1 MCFVTLLD
9 VGRKRGENSIPFQ
22 EFCRLKKKKAGPTWR
37 GVNLDSRPLL
47 NFQHGSPLK
56 AAKVHKFTR
65 SDDPMTLEAAPLVAS
80 RQASTFLGAETQC
93 TVAAVDEA
101 QNVIAWRNGARIPTE
116 GINEAWCLCQASG
129 LLLLDGRWL
138 PGCEGG
144 VALTEDC
151 FFFSGIFVCSQ
162 VGIGSGRR

>member
-1 MCFVTLLD
+1 MSEGKGEKIRFHFKNFV
-9 VGRKRGENSIPFQ
+9 G
-22 EFCRLKKKKAGPTWR
+22 LKKGWA
-37 GVNLDSRPLL
+37 NLKGGESRPLL
-47 NFQHGSPLK
+47 DFQHGSPLK

-80 RQASTFLGAETQC
+80 RQASTFLGAETQG

-101 QNVIAWRNGARIPTE
+101 QNVVAWRNGARIPTE
-116 GINEAWCLCQASG
+116 GINDAWCLSQASG

-151 FFFSGIFVCSQ
+151 DFFFRHLCLFTGL
-162 VGIGSGRR
+162 G